1 MKVLLKGAL
10 LMAVLGL
17 TLSSSALNA
26 KAAETLMMATT
37 TSTQDSGLLDYI
49 KPIFEKVTGLELKW
63 VSVGT
68 GKALAMGE
76 AGDVDVLLVHA
87 PKAEKKFVADGFG
100 IDRKLVMFNDFV
112 IVGPK
117 ADPAKVKGL
126 ASAAALKG
134 ISASKANFVS
144 RGDDSGTHKKELEL
158 WKDAKMSAP
167 DKDSWYI
174 SLGQGMMA
182 VLRAAGEK
190 NAYAMTD
197 RGTWISFDDTQ
208 NPKNLDILVEGDKTL
223 RNQYSVIIVNPA
235 KHPKVKK
242 AAADKFVAWWV
253 SQPAQKAI
261 ADYKLKGKQLFF
273 SNAGEKD

>member
-17 TLSSSALNA
+17 TLSSSPFKAQ
-26 KAAETLMMATT
+26 AAETLMMATT

-49 KPIFEKVTGLELKW
+49 KPIFEKDTGLELKW

-126 ASAAALKG
+126 ASAAALKC
-134 ISASKANFVS
+134 IAASKASFVS

-158 WKDAKMSAP
+158 WKDAQMSAP

-190 NAYAMTD
+190 NAYTMTD

-273 SNAGEKD
+273 SNAGEKN